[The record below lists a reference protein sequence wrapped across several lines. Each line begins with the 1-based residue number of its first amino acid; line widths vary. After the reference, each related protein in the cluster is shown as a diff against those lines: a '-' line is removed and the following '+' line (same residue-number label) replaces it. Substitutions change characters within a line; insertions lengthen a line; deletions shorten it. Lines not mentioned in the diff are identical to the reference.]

1 MKERQLAKKERK
13 TASKQMRKKKELNKY
28 VFQYFSLLLFFAF
41 KTPVLLKK
49 RFALYFSQNFGLT
62 KTRLTFP
69 FSVS

>member
-13 TASKQMRKKKELNKY
+13 TASKQMREKKELNKY

-49 RFALYFSQNFGLT
+49 GLPCILV
-62 KTRLTFP
+62 KIL
-69 FSVS
+69 V

>member
-13 TASKQMRKKKELNKY
+13 TASKQMREKKELNKY

-49 RFALYFSQNFGLT
+49 FAL
-62 KTRLTFP
+62 
-69 FSVS
+69 